1 MDRSL
6 KIVTGYRLPALEE
19 ENRFSLRL
27 KQCAIEALQ
36 VLNHAIGEELT
47 TKEWGFVL
55 TICVLFIAI
64 CTTSPLLITTA
75 LVATALQLRSIKK
88 GGEA

>member
-1 MDRSL
+1 MDKSL
-6 KIVTGYRLPALEE
+6 KIVTGFQLPALEE
-19 ENRFSLRL
+19 EKFSLRF
-27 KQCAIEALQ
+27 KQCALEGLQ
-36 VLNHAIGEELT
+36 VINRTIGEELT

-75 LVATALQLRSIKK
+75 LVATALQLRSVKK

>member
-1 MDRSL
+1 MDKSL
-6 KIVTGYRLPALEE
+6 KIVTGFQLPALEE
-19 ENRFSLRL
+19 EKFSLRL
-27 KQCAIEALQ
+27 KQSALDALQ
-36 VLNHAIGEELT
+36 VLNRAIGEEYT
-47 TKEWGFVL
+47 TKEWGLVL

-88 GGEA
+88 GGEQ